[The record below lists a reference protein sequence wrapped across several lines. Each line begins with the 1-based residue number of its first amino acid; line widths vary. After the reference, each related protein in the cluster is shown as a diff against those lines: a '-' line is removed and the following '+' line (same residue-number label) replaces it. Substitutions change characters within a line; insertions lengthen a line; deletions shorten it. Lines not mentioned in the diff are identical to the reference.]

1 MIHRTPAI
9 PLPAILL
16 VLGLCQAGQAQTA
29 PQETPTP
36 PSAAQT
42 TRTPALSAEQLAD
55 LHMARKEFREAA
67 AAFQQ
72 LVDKS
77 PRNAVYLNK
86 LGIAYHQM
94 GQVGLA
100 LKCYNRAV
108 KADPSYADAR
118 NNIGTIWYQRKK
130 YGKAIKAYQKAIAVR
145 PEMAV
150 LHSNLGYAYFSEK
163 KYEEAIQAFRQALA
177 LDPQFF
183 EQMSSRNASVLQD
196 RSVEDRGRFYFL
208 LAKSFA
214 QSGSVERCLHYLRKA
229 RDEGYTSF
237 ATVKTDPAF
246 AAVRGTPE
254 VQELLAPRPP
264 ETAQP

>member
-1 MIHRTPAI
+1 
-9 PLPAILL
+9 
-16 VLGLCQAGQAQTA
+16 
-29 PQETPTP
+29 
-36 PSAAQT
+36 
-42 TRTPALSAEQLAD
+42 
-55 LHMARKEFREAA
+55 
-67 AAFQQ
+67 
-72 LVDKS
+72 
-77 PRNAVYLNK
+77 
-86 LGIAYHQM
+86 
-94 GQVGLA
+94 VGLA
-100 LKCYNRAV
+100 LKCYKRAV
-108 KADPSYADAR
+108 KANPSYADAH
-118 NNIGTIWYQRKK
+118 NNIGTVWYQRKK

-163 KYEEAIQAFRQALA
+163 KYEEAIRAFRDALV

-196 RSVEDRGRFYFL
+196 RSVEDRGGFYFL

-214 QSGSVERCLHYLRKA
+214 QSGNVERCLHYLRKA

-254 VQELLAPRPP
+254 VQDLLAPRPP